1 MKTGVLLSCAV
12 FTVLSFNALG
22 QENYNPAT
30 GQGDVSY
37 KNDVY
42 PLIYD
47 YCLNCHSPG
56 GKGYNKSGLD
66 MRTYESLMKGTKFG
80 PVVKPGDPE
89 TSTFV
94 MLLEGRANPALRMPA
109 GINGSLYKQH
119 ITTMRKWVHQGAKNN

>member
-1 MKTGVLLSCAV
+1 MKIGILLGGAVLAM
-12 FTVLSFNALG
+12 LSFSALG
-22 QENYNPAT
+22 QVASNTT
-30 GQGDVSY
+30 GQGEVSY
-37 KNDVY
+37 KKDVF
-42 PLIYD
+42 PLLYD

-89 TSTFV
+89 TSTFI
-94 MLLEGRANPALRMPA
+94 MLLEGRANPALRMPS

-119 ITTMRKWVHQGAKNN
+119 IMTLRKWVHQGAKDN

>member
-1 MKTGVLLSCAV
+1 MKIGILFGGAALAA
-12 FTVLSFNALG
+12 LSFNALG
-22 QENYNPAT
+22 GVAYNPAT
-30 GQGDVSY
+30 GQGEVSY

-66 MRTYESLMKGTKFG
+66 LRTYEGLMKGTKFG
-80 PVVKPGDPE
+80 PVVKSGDPE